1 MMNADGSGVTGTVDD
16 QQMISLNDRETYVAR
31 L

>member
-1 MMNADGSGVTGTVDD
+1 MNADGSSGTGSADD
-16 QQMISLNDRETYVAR
+16 QQMISINDRETYITK

>member
-1 MMNADGSGVTGTVDD
+1 MMNADGSGVTGTADD